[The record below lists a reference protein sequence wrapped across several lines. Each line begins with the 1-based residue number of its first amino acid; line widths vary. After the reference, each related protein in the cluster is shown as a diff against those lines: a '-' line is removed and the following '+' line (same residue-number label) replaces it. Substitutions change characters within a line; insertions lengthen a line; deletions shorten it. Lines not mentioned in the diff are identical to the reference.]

1 MNKKIKEE
9 VSLSRIILYSKKY
22 GKLFWKGE
30 FQEKENYSFVKYNYY
45 YPEYSNGYMDKM
57 DDLLLIYR
65 RNMLLDFIKDKALVF
80 NIQTSSK
87 NKELNGSNDSF

>member
-1 MNKKIKEE
+1 
-9 VSLSRIILYSKKY
+9 
-22 GKLFWKGE
+22 
-30 FQEKENYSFVKYNYY
+30 
-45 YPEYSNGYMDKM
+45 M